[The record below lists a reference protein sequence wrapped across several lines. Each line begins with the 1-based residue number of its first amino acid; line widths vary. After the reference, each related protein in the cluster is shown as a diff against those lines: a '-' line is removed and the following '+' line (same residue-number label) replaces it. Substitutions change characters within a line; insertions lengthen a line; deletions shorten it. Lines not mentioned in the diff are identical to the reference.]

1 MAYNTLLINNFV
13 FLCSLLVSLQAK
25 LVAESTSQLCEAAN
39 DVVQGEAQEERLIAA
54 AKAVAATTVQLLH
67 AAQVKADAHSE
78 NNKRLQVS
86 GGGGKLTLELL
97 HVKCVEFGPI
107 L

>member
-1 MAYNTLLINNFV
+1 MAYNTQLISNFV
-13 FLCSLLVSLQAK
+13 FLFSLLFSLQAK

-78 NNKRLQVS
+78 NNKRLQVRG
-86 GGGGKLTLELL
+86 GGGGKL
-97 HVKCVEFGPI
+97 
-107 L
+107 